1 MEEETRAVP
10 TTVPAPVPVKTP
22 EPLPMALPRESPTP
36 PPFDGRLLPPDVD
49 EVKLIAPL
57 LMQLPYQTAILF
69 FSMVYET
76 ARQVNVALQSNFYF
90 PVRRFSISFELE
102 AMIESWWTWTLLSG
116 SAFAAG
122 AVNAIAGGG
131 TLLTF
136 PSLLTVTDAV
146 SANATSTMALCPG
159 SIAAGWGYRDEL
171 ARCRKHLWRLLPPSL
186 MGGLIGSLLV
196 TRLPKE
202 VFASAV
208 PWLLIGASLLLL
220 LQKPLSKYLG
230 AHAHE
235 EPSPRTVAVIVFFQ
249 FLVGVYGGYFGAGI
263 GILMLSSLAFMGIPN
278 IHEMNAVKSI
288 LASAM
293 NGITILIFLL
303 SGVIVWK
310 YALIMIVTG
319 TLGGYAGARI
329 ARRTRPDIIRAIMVS
344 IGIGVALYSWLARG

>member
-1 MEEETRAVP
+1 ME
-10 TTVPAPVPVKTP
+10 
-22 EPLPMALPRESPTP
+22 
-36 PPFDGRLLPPDVD
+36 
-49 EVKLIAPL
+49 
-57 LMQLPYQTAILF
+57 
-69 FSMVYET
+69 
-76 ARQVNVALQSNFYF
+76 
-90 PVRRFSISFELE
+90 SI
-102 AMIESWWTWTLLSG
+102 WTWCLLGG

-122 AVNAIAGGG
+122 AVNAVAGGG

-136 PSLLTVTDAV
+136 PSLLAV
-146 SANATSTMALCPG
+146 VNPVAANATSTMALCPG
-159 SIAAGWGYRDEL
+159 SLAAGWGYRTEL

-186 MGGLIGSLLV
+186 LGGLIGSLLV

-202 VFASAV
+202 IFAAAV

-220 LQKPLSKYLG
+220 MQKPLSRYLG
-230 AHAHE
+230 AKPHE
-235 EPSPRTVAVIVFFQ
+235 EPSGRTVAAIVFFQ

-293 NGITILIFLL
+293 NGVTILIFLF

-310 YALIMIVTG
+310 YAALMVVTG

-329 ARRTRPDIIRAIMVS
+329 ARKLPADAIRAFVVAV
-344 IGIGVALYSWLARG
+344 GFGVAVYSLLARSAR